1 MTNRGEYTLL
11 QQVEDTTGTEEYDM
25 PDGDIV
31 HPSVSPRF
39 QQLYVQVCQGE
50 LAEDDLV
57 RKALGRL
64 IKEVEFFGD
73 EPLHLI
79 AQEEALFQD
88 IFLRRQQGKE
98 INWAHERRKL
108 KQLQQSADG
117 HQRALGL
124 MVRACEDQLRELEQH
139 GYFYIAPP
147 DFQREITRQ
156 YLINVYDAQFAEP
169 AATPLRPHPH
179 QADPDFVRQRLIA
192 IRPDVIKGLGSYVEH
207 ILRHGTI
214 EGMRRPPSSPMR
226 KINLEEDA
234 EKDISELLR

>member
-1 MTNRGEYTLL
+1 
-11 QQVEDTTGTEEYDM
+11 M

-31 HPSVSPRF
+31 HPEVSPGF
-39 QQLYVQVCQGE
+39 QQLYVQVCEGE

-57 RKALGRL
+57 RKALGCL
-64 IKEVEFFGD
+64 IKEVEFFGED
-73 EPLHLI
+73 PLHLI
-79 AQEEALFQD
+79 AQEEALFED
-88 IFLRRQQGKE
+88 IFLRRQQEEE

-117 HQRALGL
+117 HRRTLGL
-124 MVRACEDQLRELEQH
+124 VVRAGEDQLRELEQH
-139 GYFYIAPP
+139 GHYYITPP

-156 YLINVYDAQFAEP
+156 YLINVYDAQFAGS

-192 IRPDVIKGLGSYVEH
+192 IRPDVIKGLESCVEQ
-207 ILRHGTI
+207 ILQHGTTR
-214 EGMRRPPSSPMR
+214 GMRRPPSSPKR

-234 EKDISELLR
+234 EKDISELFRSRVCRS

>member
-1 MTNRGEYTLL
+1 
-11 QQVEDTTGTEEYDM
+11 M

-31 HPSVSPRF
+31 HPLVSPRF
-39 QQLYVQVCQGE
+39 QQLYVQVCEGE

-57 RKALGRL
+57 WKVLGCL

-73 EPLHLI
+73 EPLQLI
-79 AQEEALFQD
+79 TQEEALLGD
-88 IFLRRQQGKE
+88 IFFRHQQGEE

-108 KQLQQSADG
+108 KQFQQFAG
-117 HQRALGL
+117 GNLRALGL
-124 MVRACEDQLRELEQH
+124 VVRAGEDQLRELEQH
-139 GYFYIAPP
+139 GHYYITPP

-156 YLINVYDAQFAEP
+156 YLINVYDAQFAGP
-169 AATPLRPHPH
+169 AVTPLRPHPH

-192 IRPDVIKGLGSYVEH
+192 IRPDMIKGLESCVEQ
-207 ILRHGTI
+207 ILRHGTTR
-214 EGMRRPPSSPMR
+214 GMRRPPSSPVR

>member
-1 MTNRGEYTLL
+1 ME
-11 QQVEDTTGTEEYDM
+11 TEEYGM

-31 HPSVSPRF
+31 HPLVSPRF
-39 QQLYVQVCQGE
+39 QQLYVQVCEGE
-50 LAEDDLV
+50 IAEDDLV
-57 RKALGRL
+57 RKALGCL
-64 IKEVEFFGD
+64 IKEVEFFGN

-88 IFLRRQQGKE
+88 IVFRRQQGEE

-108 KQLQQSADG
+108 KRLQQSAG
-117 HQRALGL
+117 RHQRALGL
-124 MVRACEDQLRELEQH
+124 VVRACEDQLRELEKLGH
-139 GYFYIAPP
+139 YYITPP

-179 QADPDFVRQRLIA
+179 QAEPEFVRQRLIA
-192 IRPDVIKGLGSYVEH
+192 IRPDVIKGLGFCLEH
-207 ILRHGTI
+207 ILRHGTTS
-214 EGMRRPPSSPMR
+214 GMRRPSSSPKR

-234 EKDISELLR
+234 DKDISELLR